1 MAIEYAEDGV
11 AAIACDDDADAVG
24 QHGARDL
31 HAHATGAADDQQL
44 LTLELIAHLEILSVG
59 PPVGGG

>member
-44 LTLELIAHLEILSVG
+44 LTLELIA
-59 PPVGGG
+59 